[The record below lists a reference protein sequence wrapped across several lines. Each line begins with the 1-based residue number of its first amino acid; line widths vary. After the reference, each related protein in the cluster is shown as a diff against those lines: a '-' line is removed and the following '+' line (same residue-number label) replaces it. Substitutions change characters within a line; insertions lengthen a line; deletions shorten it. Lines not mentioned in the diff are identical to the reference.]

1 MAERRIPD
9 LLLLRAAMDFRAL
22 AREEVKRLLLEAG
35 KPYRDGRG
43 RDERH
48 RALEAWVSRRAHELC
63 AEWLAREG
71 PPPAARAPRTPAALL
86 AFLESQPP
94 PAKKAVC
101 FVCHAADHESD
112 SCLAGT
118 QRPRER
124 GASAD
129 SHASSKRRTHSS
141 GSAGSVAAALR
152 AAALSGDDSGSVEAA
167 AGAGRAESPAEAAR
181 EDAPAAAPVAR
192 APRARRAVSGGGGDG
207 GAGAGAGAGA
217 DSSGGGLPADLR
229 RLEHVAASL
238 TAAVAALSA
247 PPALAAA
254 AAASHAAAA
263 HAAPVHLPAGN
274 PFAEVAAAHPQY
286 LLSPSVPPSGAHDDD
301 FSAQLGFH
309 FDS

>member
-1 MAERRIPD
+1 
-9 LLLLRAAMDFRAL
+9 MDFRAL

-71 PPPAARAPRTPAALL
+71 PPPAAARAPRTPAALL

-129 SHASSKRRTHSS
+129 SHASSKRRTYSS

-152 AAALSGDDSGSVEAA
+152 AAALSGDDSGSADAA
-167 AGAGRAESPAEAAR
+167 AGAGGADIPAEAAR
-181 EDAPAAAPVAR
+181 EDASAMAVAR
-192 APRARRAVSGGGGDG
+192 ASRSRRAYSG
-207 GAGAGAGAGA
+207 GAGA
-217 DSSGGGLPADLR
+217 SSGGGLPADLR

-254 AAASHAAAA
+254 AAASQAAAA
-263 HAAPVHLPAGN
+263 HGTPVHVPAGN
-274 PFAEVAAAHPQY
+274 PFAAAAHPHY
-286 LLSPSVPPSGAHDDD
+286 ATLLSPEAFSVPSAAHADVGMHAATGGHDD